1 MHRRRGVSETP
12 SVRMRML
19 GSNIRSKG
27 SDTSEPKVFYGTQ
40 RAPQLRSRSS
50 CDAVDYHWRVVTGH
64 GACNWGPCRVDSLVV
79 YRAGVVTSALGV
91 RWSCAM
97 YCRTVDAPP
106 QRGWS
111 HGTGRSS
118 LTLRWPPVGTAQL
131 PARSRGHWRTIS
143 LGWVPV
149 SRGCCWCDPLG
160 SQLGFDPSAP
170 AHRNSI

>member
-19 GSNIRSKG
+19 GSSIRSKG

-50 CDAVDYHWRVVTGH
+50 CDAADYHWRVVTGH

-91 RWSCAM
+91 RWSRAM

-111 HGTGRSS
+111 HGTGRSFS
-118 LTLRWPPVGTAQL
+118 HTAVAACWHG
-131 PARSRGHWRTIS
+131 PAPCEEPGALAHHQSRMGAGVARM
-143 LGWVPV
+143 LLV
-149 SRGCCWCDPLG
+149 
-160 SQLGFDPSAP
+160 
-170 AHRNSI
+170 